1 MSARDYQKLGLT
13 GSAPE
18 SEVRKAYRKLALKH
32 HPDRGGNAEAFKE
45 IQAAY
50 EAITNPAPPPIRTVD
65 HRIPKVQP
73 MRPPM
78 RSNLSISLEQVYTGV
93 NRRVR
98 IQRTVYRGRCQT
110 CEGTGSTFI
119 VTKVSVGIG
128 FVQKIRRRCNSCG
141 GHGGANGVEETSEI
155 TLSVP
160 RGAHDG
166 FRIVMEEG
174 DFWEQDG
181 VRSDLIFI
189 VKVQRHRTFERSES
203 DLRMRTKV
211 LLADALRGFPMEI
224 TRLDGSILSL
234 YVSGVVS
241 PEQRRIVPREGLFNN
256 PDSEERGSLVLEFDI
271 EFPSKL
277 EPSQKDAVLQLP
289 NKYGSFEEEEKG
301 DRVCV

>member
-1 MSARDYQKLGLT
+1 MRIREPSAALSDIEGRIDVHRHNP
-13 GSAPE
+13 SE
-18 SEVRKAYRKLALKH
+18 SDL
-32 HPDRGGNAEAFKE
+32 
-45 IQAAY
+45 
-50 EAITNPAPPPIRTVD
+50 
-65 HRIPKVQP
+65 
-73 MRPPM
+73 
-78 RSNLSISLEQVYTGV
+78 
-93 NRRVR
+93 
-98 IQRTVYRGRCQT
+98 C
-110 CEGTGSTFI
+110 
-119 VTKVSVGIG
+119 
-128 FVQKIRRRCNSCG
+128 KIRRRCNSCG

-256 PDSEERGSLVLEFDI
+256 PDSEGQDLRSRIRRLVAGAVAEGCCIAAALSTVLLRKKERG
-271 EFPSKL
+271 
-277 EPSQKDAVLQLP
+277 
-289 NKYGSFEEEEKG
+289 
-301 DRVCV
+301 RVAFRELG